1 MADSALQESI
11 FYNIIGDDKGQGSLE
26 QLNKSRRGGHINGT
40 WLGLF
45 QRFHD
50 AGCTEFTATWE
61 TQSERGRCFR
71 QWLSCSPKSIIQSTP
86 YVTGITDT
94 EKLADSDWNRE

>member
-1 MADSALQESI
+1 MASVSASISPPLDDAGAVEIMAMAESALQ
-11 FYNIIGDDKGQGSLE
+11 G
-26 QLNKSRRGGHINGT
+26 
-40 WLGLF
+40 
-45 QRFHD
+45 RFHN